1 MKKKS
6 FTHLNKKNSPTV
18 VDISKKKNTK
28 RFATAQGIIK
38 FNKSAFNQINKFKT
52 KKGEIINIAILSG
65 IIGSKKTSELIPLC
79 HNIPIENTKI
89 DIISIPKQNS
99 LKIICDVKTDAKTG
113 VEMEALVG
121 ASIACLTI
129 YDMCK
134 SIYKSIIIK
143 EIKLMK
149 KKRWEKWGVFKIKI
163 KF

>member
-6 FTHLNKKNSPTV
+6 FTHLNKKNSPKI

-121 ASIACLTI
+121 ASLACLTI

-134 SIYKSIIIK
+134 SIDKSKIIK

-149 KKRWEKWGVFKIKI
+149 KKGGKSGDYLRLK
-163 KF
+163 

>member
-1 MKKKS
+1 MINNAEGS
-6 FTHLNKKNSPTV
+6 LLANWTRPNKWANSSSECICP
-18 VDISKKKNTK
+18 S
-28 RFATAQGIIK
+28 
-38 FNKSAFNQINKFKT
+38 
-52 KKGEIINIAILSG
+52 

-134 SIYKSIIIK
+134 SIDKSIIIK

-149 KKRWEKWGVFKIKI
+149 KKGGKSGDYLRLK
-163 KF
+163 